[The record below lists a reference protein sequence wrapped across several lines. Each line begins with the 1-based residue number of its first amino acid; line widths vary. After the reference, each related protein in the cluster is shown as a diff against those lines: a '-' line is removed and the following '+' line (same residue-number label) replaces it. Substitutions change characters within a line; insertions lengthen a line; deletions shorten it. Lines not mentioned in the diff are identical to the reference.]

1 MKRPSIR
8 HRQLALDL
16 ASAWRRL
23 ERSLDA
29 SLSAVRGVSFAEYRI
44 LETLLRAPGGRCSR
58 VDLAR
63 SLGLTASG
71 VTRALRPLE
80 KIGVVDTSRSE
91 RDARLALAS
100 LTDAGRELVADAS
113 GVVDD
118 VVNATLKHATKRPA
132 TLDDLLYELLP

>member
-1 MKRPSIR
+1 MKRSTAR

-23 ERSLDA
+23 ERSLDS
-29 SLSAVRGVSFAEYRI
+29 SLAAARGVSFAEYRI
-44 LETLLRAPGGRCSR
+44 LETLSRATGGRSSR

-80 KIGVVDTSRSE
+80 KIGVVHTQRSE

-100 LTDAGRELVADAS
+100 LTDAGRQLVADAS

-118 VVNATLKHATKRPA
+118 VVNSTLKHAPKRPA